1 MTDEKSKKPYQA
13 QPVLV
18 VPNPGASFEI
28 LFSKDAR
35 HIKPVKG
42 AERARVYEILDGI
55 GPDTILEH
63 MASGFM
69 LVELAVAN
77 NLPLMAM
84 HDWLREKVD
93 PERLIQAEKSCAEV
107 FMVKA
112 MLPLTVK
119 PSSQAEAAVNT
130 KLSEVMM
137 RMAEKIDPAR
147 WGNKSS
153 KSVSGDGNSIVINL
167 RTSNEGANEQGNTN
181 VEPDKRQ
188 AVAKQEPV
196 GANTLLRLVGGNAGR

>member
-1 MTDEKSKKPYQA
+1 MTQDKPGYQP
-13 QPVLV
+13 QPVLLI
-18 VPNPGASFEI
+18 PNPGASFEI

-42 AERARVYEILDGI
+42 AERQRVFEILDGI
-55 GPDTILEH
+55 GPDAILEH
-63 MASGFM
+63 IASGFM

-84 HDWLREKVD
+84 QDWLREKVD
-93 PERLIQAEKSCAEV
+93 PERLVQAEKSCAEV

-130 KLSEVMM
+130 RLSEVMM
-137 RMAEKIDPAR
+137 RMAEKIDPSR
-147 WGNKSS
+147 WGTKSA
-153 KSVSGDGNSIVINL
+153 KSVSGDGNSLVINL
-167 RTSNEGANEQGNTN
+167 HTSSEGKNEQAD
-181 VEPDKRQ
+181 EDAAKPSKKRVK
-188 AVAKQEPV
+188 AGQEPAN
-196 GANTLLRLVGGNAGR
+196 ANTLLRLVGGNA